1 MTATR
6 KVPNGDAIG
15 AGVTTAV
22 GVAVG
27 VAVGGAV
34 GEGVGGDGPAQETT
48 TASSSGYQVQRHHRV
63 GKANT
68 AA

>member
-6 KVPNGDAIG
+6 MVPNGDAIG
-15 AGVTTAV
+15 AGVTT
-22 GVAVG
+22 AVG

-48 TASSSGYQVQRHHRV
+48 AASSSGYQVQRHHRARM
-63 GKANT
+63 ANT